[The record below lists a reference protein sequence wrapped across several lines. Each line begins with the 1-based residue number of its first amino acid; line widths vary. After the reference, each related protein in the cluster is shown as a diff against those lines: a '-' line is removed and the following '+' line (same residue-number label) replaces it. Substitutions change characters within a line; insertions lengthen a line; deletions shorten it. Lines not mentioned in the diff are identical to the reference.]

1 MRGVVC
7 QSWLFMPQATP
18 LAFRYI
24 VMKKYIAQ
32 TNVSINVVLA
42 SGANRHISFSSLT
55 GGSSVF
61 YTDDP
66 DLIQAMER
74 HYKFGTL
81 FRVDTTY
88 VPEKPRSK
96 PVARPKPVI
105 TPEQSA
111 IDAPIATPKPAPFV
125 EEVADARVVPVA
137 DEATSESVQLTAEEI
152 VEADVQTD
160 DESDEEV
167 PVSEYMTIVV
177 SDPDSAKSYLAEHF
191 GYSRTKIK
199 TTKAIK
205 EAAAAHGIIFEG
217 I

>member
-1 MRGVVC
+1 
-7 QSWLFMPQATP
+7 
-18 LAFRYI
+18 
-24 VMKKYIAQ
+24 MKKYIAK

-42 SGANRHISFSSLT
+42 SGANRHVSFSPLT

-88 VPEKPRSK
+88 VAEKLRSK
-96 PVARPKPVI
+96 PAAKPKPIIIAEQPAVAAPDTAPSP
-105 TPEQSA
+105 TP
-111 IDAPIATPKPAPFV
+111 TV
-125 EEVADARVVPVA
+125 EEVATAPEAPESEDA
-137 DEATSESVQLTAEEI
+137 ATESEQPTAEE
-152 VEADVQTD
+152 TD
-160 DESDEEV
+160 DQAEEDSSDEVTEETDEESAE
-167 PVSEYMTIVV
+167 SEYKTIAV

-199 TTKAIK
+199 TIKAIK
-205 EAAAAHGIIFEG
+205 EAGAAHGIVFEG

>member
-1 MRGVVC
+1 
-7 QSWLFMPQATP
+7 
-18 LAFRYI
+18 
-24 VMKKYIAQ
+24 MKKYIAK

-42 SGANRHISFSSLT
+42 SGANRHVSFSSLT

-88 VPEKPRSK
+88 VAEKQRSK
-96 PVARPKPVI
+96 PAAKPKPIII
-105 TPEQSA
+105 TEQPA
-111 IDAPIATPKPAPFV
+111 VAAPDTTPTPAPTV
-125 EEVADARVVPVA
+125 EEAAAPAASETPV
-137 DEATSESVQLTAEEI
+137 DEEATESEQPTEEEPA
-152 VEADVQTD
+152 EADD
-160 DESDEEV
+160 HADNESDEEATE
-167 PVSEYMTIVV
+167 SEYKTIAV

-199 TTKAIK
+199 TIKSIK
-205 EAAAAHGIIFEG
+205 EAGAAHGIVFEG

>member
-1 MRGVVC
+1 
-7 QSWLFMPQATP
+7 
-18 LAFRYI
+18 
-24 VMKKYIAQ
+24 MKKYIAK

-42 SGANRHISFSSLT
+42 SGANRHVSFSPLT

-88 VPEKPRSK
+88 VAEQPA
-96 PVARPKPVI
+96 VAAPDTAPSP
-105 TPEQSA
+105 TP
-111 IDAPIATPKPAPFV
+111 TV
-125 EEVADARVVPVA
+125 EEVATAPEAPESEDA
-137 DEATSESVQLTAEEI
+137 ATESEQPTAEE
-152 VEADVQTD
+152 TD
-160 DESDEEV
+160 DQAEEDSSDEVTEETDEESAE
-167 PVSEYMTIVV
+167 SEYKTIAV

-199 TTKAIK
+199 TIKAIK
-205 EAAAAHGIIFEG
+205 EAGAAHGIVFEG